1 MAILFEVKNYIY
13 YIADYVKHVAKRKDT
28 YKMLSVLP

>member
-13 YIADYVKHVAKRKDT
+13 YIADYVKHVAKRYIYIKC
-28 YKMLSVLP
+28 